1 MVDLSTEA
9 KGYLTKQYEATT
21 TKGLLTKVQQFNCT
35 MLVAASAFKFWI
47 FLKTDSRQQQ
57 ENLML

>member
-35 MLVAASAFKFWI
+35 MLLLHLSFGYF
-47 FLKTDSRQQQ
+47 
-57 ENLML
+57 